1 MKNNRKKNPNKKICE
16 RCGNGGY
23 TAKTTFRCRYCG
35 WMNGLDDF
43 YDQHN
48 AVVTYGGIDDR
59 QETAWERKWFTEG
72 VMFAERD
79 FQNTTVAEHQEAI
92 MSVSARNVMK

>member
-59 QETAWERKWFTEG
+59 QEKIT
-72 VMFAERD
+72 
-79 FQNTTVAEHQEAI
+79 
-92 MSVSARNVMK
+92 